1 MLEQF
6 ILRKFIVSA
15 FNWVKK
21 NISQI
26 VNFIFGS
33 FTKMPVRVSLAI
45 LGSSALTISFIAG
58 LLFGFLSVTFFD
70 DTFKHTLQNGFY
82 AVLLIVLIWA
92 PTQDRRGTSCTP
104 RTRRNRGGETSR
116 ILISYLPA
124 LKRENFG
131 ANSHGNLFR
140 TGCADVDA
148 DWASYRIDC
157 IFFDSGVQR

>member
-6 ILRKFIVSA
+6 ILRKFFVSA

-33 FTKMPVRVSLAI
+33 FKKMPVRVSLAI

-82 AVLLIVLIWA
+82 AVLLIVLIWISISTFIPSLERQPKIVEA
-92 PTQDRRGTSCTP
+92 PPVLQEPD
-104 RTRRNRGGETSR
+104 ETEAER
-116 ILISYLPA
+116 LLEY
-124 LKRENFG
+124 
-131 ANSHGNLFR
+131 
-140 TGCADVDA
+140 
-148 DWASYRIDC
+148 
-157 IFFDSGVQR
+157 